1 MRTGDGGDETVPMH
15 RGWGTR
21 DRPHAQGTW
30 DHRRAEGMGDTALSP
45 CTGDGGHGTVLTD
58 RGWGTWHCPHA
69 QGMGDTGPSSCGS
82 RFFVRGHER
91 PRPVVTAPG
100 GGGRK
105 GPPVPRREA
114 TAGGGWGDTYTHN
127 GPSRH
132 GGDTQPDPD
141 GWQGVGDSM
150 AWPRAGSGPG
160 GGRGGKPP
168 WPYSI
173 PPHPASAPG
182 SGASW
187 DTLSPHPQR
196 WKMERG
202 GDWMGPG
209 YGHPPVPLTTRH
221 PQSIVTHCCDELV
234 ESQHI
239 LRGGG
244 GHG

>member
-1 MRTGDGGDETVPMH
+1 MCTGDGGHETVPMH

-160 GGRGGKPP
+160 G
-168 WPYSI
+168 
-173 PPHPASAPG
+173 
-182 SGASW
+182 
-187 DTLSPHPQR
+187 
-196 WKMERG
+196 
-202 GDWMGPG
+202 
-209 YGHPPVPLTTRH
+209 V
-221 PQSIVTHCCDELV
+221 
-234 ESQHI
+234 
-239 LRGGG
+239 GGG
-244 GHG
+244 SHPGPTPSRPTLPRRPDLAPHGTPCPPTPSAGKWSGGGTGWGQDMATPPSHLPPATPRASSPTAVMSSLSLSIS